1 MKANDG
7 YKKYFDK
14 VIEQIINAGLSVAEM
29 SNNSDSSSVV
39 NHIVIIGGKRR
50 VNYWP
55 TTQTIYC
62 DGIKGK
68 LRAIKLKNMPV
79 SKAIK
84 IAKDGFE

>member
-1 MKANDG
+1 MNTKNK
-7 YKKYFDK
+7 YKEYFDK
-14 VIEQIINAGLSVAEM
+14 IIEQILNAGLSVAEM
-29 SNNSDSSSVV
+29 SNNSDSSNVV

-68 LRAIKLKNMPV
+68 ARAIKLKNMPI
-79 SKAIK
+79 SKAIA
-84 IAKDGFE
+84 IAKKGID